1 MIGKDILELYNAIDR
16 WTSATAFVEDDNSF
30 KKKVLFNYN
39 GLTSEEQAEE
49 NLKRINKYLEK
60 ELRLV
65 RFEQDESRVIFYF
78 YDDEGDTL

>member
-30 KKKVLFNYN
+30 EKKILFNYN

-60 ELRLV
+60 ELRLI
-65 RFEQDESRVIFYF
+65 RFEQDECKVIFYF
-78 YDDEGDTL
+78 YDDEGDQS